1 MQCLRFTMDHRF
13 QLSRSTHSQMFF
25 KKCVLNNFAN
35 FTEKHLCCSLFIK
48 KRLQHWCFP
57 VKFAKLIRTAFFQ
70 NTFLAQE
77 DLNPRPLTHNVM
89 KALEI
94 IHLVCA
100 RNFPKNEH
108 LLSPDTLTY
117 LWFLAGKKCWFFGKF
132 CAH

>member
-70 NTFLAQE
+70 NTFFSTGGFEPQTSYSQCNESLRDHPFSMYAKFSKK
-77 DLNPRPLTHNVM
+77 RTF
-89 KALEI
+89 I
-94 IHLVCA
+94 ISRYSHVLVV
-100 RNFPKNEH
+100 
-108 LLSPDTLTY
+108 LS
-117 LWFLAGKKCWFFGKF
+117 G
-132 CAH
+132 